1 MSTKPAAGLTGWLTK
16 EGGSWKSWKK
26 RYFVLDSEKH
36 LLKYYK
42 KETVLFFHTQ
52 ESHIRWEFF
61 HTHTCSYP
69 PIHKQDKV
77 EVGAIDLDT
86 CSHIMAVDY
95 KKKDNV
101 FQVQTPSRC
110 GT

>member
-42 KETVLFFHTQ
+42 KETVCFFTHRNHT
-52 ESHIRWEFF
+52 SVGSFF
-61 HTHTCSYP
+61 TLTLVRIP
-69 PIHKQDKV
+69 PFTNRTKLKL
-77 EVGAIDLDT
+77 E
-86 CSHIMAVDY
+86 
-95 KKKDNV
+95 
-101 FQVQTPSRC
+101 R
-110 GT
+110 

>member
-42 KETVLFFHTQ
+42 KETVCFHTQ
-52 ESHIRWEFF
+52 SLSRSRWR
-61 HTHTCSYP
+61 HNHRMPQQTHMYSP
-69 PIHKQDKV
+69 LS
-77 EVGAIDLDT
+77 G
-86 CSHIMAVDY
+86 
-95 KKKDNV
+95 
-101 FQVQTPSRC
+101 
-110 GT
+110 